1 MWSNWRIW
9 FTWVF
14 AILFGVLSTAGEG
27 LHLLPGQGHGHGACC
42 HDACCHDRDD
52 GCKDDCRSDACCND
66 DGCDDDACVGDSADH
81 SPAAGDQ
88 AIALVARL
96 SAGVEVHGLPSV
108 ASRSTFCLCDDNCA
122 ICKFFGQAVWHTPA
136 PTILDWQFLLQFHR
150 TTKKVV
156 VVCRWDH
163 LPFLSRAP
171 PATEAC

>member
-136 PTILDWQFLLQFHR
+136 A
-150 TTKKVV
+150 
-156 VVCRWDH
+156 DH
-163 LPFLSRAP
+163 SRLAVLAAVPPDDEEGGRRLPLGSSSFSLAGT
-171 PATEAC
+171 AGY